1 VGFPSLVGMRRL
13 PLDDPGVAD
22 HRSPAR
28 LLWWLVK
35 GQWRTMLGGVFF
47 GIAWMLTQALMPAV
61 IGLAIDRGV
70 TARDTGELLKYTALM
85 FGIGVTGAAAAIM
98 RHRFAVTNWLTAAYR
113 VVQLITRQAVRLG
126 ATLPRRVATGEV
138 VSIGNNDLSHVGNAM
153 EITARAAG
161 ALVSFFVVA
170 ALLLNASVTLGLVV
184 LIGVP
189 LLMLCIAPV
198 LRPLQRRSLR
208 HREMMGDLANLA
220 TDIVAGLR
228 VLRGVGGERVFHDRY
243 ARESQRVREAGVQV
257 GKLQSLLDAAQVALP
272 GIFVVVVVWL
282 GARFAVEG
290 SITVGELV
298 AFYGYAAFLMLPLRT
313 ATEAANKWIRG
324 FVAAGRI
331 CRVLALDPELG
342 DPVKP
347 AEEPPVGSDLVDVA
361 SGLRVRA
368 GRVTALV
375 ADEPEETAA
384 VADRL
389 GRYSPGHV
397 RWGDVPLEQLPS
409 DVVRRRILVSDTGST
424 LFSGDLLEQL
434 DPRGLGAETVAAALH
449 AASGEDVLEAL
460 PGGLHAEVA
469 ERGRSFSGGQR
480 QRLVLARALTADPD
494 VLVLVEPT
502 SAVDAHTEARIAS
515 RLPAQ
520 RAGRTT
526 VLTTTSPLMLD
537 TADEVAFLE
546 AGRVV
551 AVGTHRDLL
560 RDVPAYRRVVT
571 REEEVPA

>member
-1 VGFPSLVGMRRL
+1 MRNL
-13 PLDDPGVAD
+13 PLDHPGLAD

-35 GQWRTMLGGVFF
+35 GQWPTMLGGVAF
-47 GIAWMLTQALMPAV
+47 GIAWMLTQAVMPAV

-70 TARDTGELLKYTALM
+70 TAKDTGQLLQYTGLM
-85 FGIGVTGAAAAIM
+85 FAIGVVGAFAAIM

-113 VVQLITRQAVRLG
+113 VVQLVTRQAVRLG

-138 VSIGNNDLSHVGNAM
+138 VSIGNNDLSHIGNAM

-161 ALVSFFVVA
+161 AVVSFFVVA
-170 ALLLNASVTLGLVV
+170 VLLLNTSVTLGLVV
-184 LIGVP
+184 LVGVP
-189 LLMLCIAPV
+189 LLMLGIAPM
-198 LRPLQRRSLR
+198 LKPLQRRSLR
-208 HREMMGDLANLA
+208 HREMMGELANLA

-272 GIFVVVVVWL
+272 GFFVVLVVWL
-282 GARFAVEG
+282 GARFAVAG
-290 SITVGELV
+290 TITVGELV

-331 CRVLALDPELG
+331 CRVLSLEPEVTDPA
-342 DPVKP
+342 VP
-347 AEEPPVGSDLVDVA
+347 AEEPPFGSDLVDVS
-361 SGLRVRA
+361 SGLRVAA
-368 GRVTALV
+368 GRLTALV
-375 ADEPEETAA
+375 ADRPEETAE

-389 GRYSPGHV
+389 GRYLPGDV
-397 RWGDVPLEQLPS
+397 RWGDVPLEQLPRA
-409 DVVRRRILVSDTGST
+409 VVRRRILVSDTGST

-434 DPRGLGAETVAAALH
+434 DLRSLGADSVSAALH
-449 AASGEDVLEAL
+449 AASAEDVLEAL

-480 QRLVLARALTADPD
+480 QRLVLARALTADPE
-494 VLVLVEPT
+494 VLILVEPT
-502 SAVDAHTEARIAS
+502 SAVDAHTEARIAA
-515 RLPAQ
+515 RLPRL

-526 VLTTTSPLMLD
+526 VVATTSPLLLD
-537 TADEVAFLE
+537 SADHVVFLE

-551 AVGTHRDLL
+551 ATGTHSDLL
-560 RDVPAYRRVVT
+560 RDVPAYRHVVT